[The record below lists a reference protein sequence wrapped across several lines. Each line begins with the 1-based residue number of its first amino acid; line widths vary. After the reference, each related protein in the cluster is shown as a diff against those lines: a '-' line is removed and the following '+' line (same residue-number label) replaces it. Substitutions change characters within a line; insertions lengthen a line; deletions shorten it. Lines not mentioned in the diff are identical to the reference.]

1 MFFGKTARAI
11 NNQAR
16 ATREVAE
23 ELEEDNEIK
32 RERLEQEQKQFEEV
46 QRTKDRADVSLND
59 YMALVEENKKLK
71 EDVARLNR
79 TIMKIIKPLSDYRE
93 DSKLNRIPDEIIDKI
108 INGEFEIEVS
118 VFEDVLALESR
129 IGVIYKVDTRDLMGK

>member
-1 MFFGKTARAI
+1 MFFGKTVRAI

-23 ELEEDNEIK
+23 ELKEDNEIK
-32 RERLEQEQKQFEEV
+32 RDRLEQEQAQFEEV
-46 QRTKDRADVSLND
+46 QRTKDRADVSLDD

-79 TIMKIIKPLSDYRE
+79 TIMKIIKPLSNYRE
-93 DSKLNRIPDEIIDKI
+93 DSKLNRIPDKTINKI
-108 INGEFEIEVS
+108 INGEFETEVY
-118 VFEDVLALESR
+118 VLEDVLALESK
-129 IGVIYKVDTRDLMGK
+129 IGVVYKVDMRDLMER